1 MKIKKYG
8 IVILIVVIAS
18 AICFGSGVLWKSSQG
33 NEAKVTSD
41 LISKKLTT
49 INELATVDYIYTNM
63 GKFEDVN
70 NFYGWEVPFTKKAFI
85 VSYDGE
91 IKAGIDM
98 KKVKVSVDDNQ
109 ILIDLPE
116 PTIFSHSIDNSSLQ
130 LFDEK
135 SYLFN
140 PLKIKDY
147 TTFVEKEKVKVEK
160 DAIENGLYHEA
171 DKKAREA
178 ITNLV
183 DLFNTSQEE
192 YKVVFQ

>member
-8 IVILIVVIAS
+8 IMILIAVIIA
-18 AICFGSGVLWKSSQG
+18 AICFGSGVLWKSSQE
-33 NEAKVTSD
+33 NEAKITSD

-98 KKVKVSVDDNQ
+98 KKVKVSVEDRK
-109 ILIDLPE
+109 IIIDLPE

-171 DKKAREA
+171 DKKAKES

-183 DLFNTSQEE
+183 DIFHTSQEE

>member
-8 IVILIVVIAS
+8 FMILIAVIIA
-18 AICFGSGVLWKSSQG
+18 AVCFGSGVLWKSSQE

-98 KKVKVSVDDNQ
+98 KKVKVSVEDRK
-109 ILIDLPE
+109 ITIDLPD

-183 DLFNTSQEE
+183 DIFNTSQEE